1 MSTSIGISWYTSFG
15 SDRRIDNGSTCSS
28 ISWSANL
35 MGSVIPDGIGINEG
49 APRASWRDLAPMI
62 LARSNLVS
70 RGGPIVTEN
79 LVFFP
84 LLTFGVFPSIFFL
97 ESILFLLEVANY
109 HQTPDEQY
117 LRKKSANKSY

>member
-1 MSTSIGISWYTSFG
+1 
-15 SDRRIDNGSTCSS
+15 
-28 ISWSANL
+28 
-35 MGSVIPDGIGINEG
+35 MGSVISDGIVINEG
-49 APRASWRDLAPMI
+49 APRASWRDLAPTI

-117 LRKKSANKSY
+117 LRKKSVNKSY